1 MREPWKSKTVLLASR
16 EGSERTERERAW
28 EDLVTGRA
36 GTTPPTPPSQGGERA
51 QRDRDEAQ
59 LVQDQLFTS
68 PEPLCRPPFPDAE
81 PVLGPWRPPR
91 PRHARQDQ
99 QHGGARRSVPA
110 ARSETPPSSRPW
122 ECAWFELNRWE
133 SSRCRAERTPRIG
146 GSTLRFNRLADRVSA
161 PIPWTR
167 GSTGQAGRAGAG
179 PHPAAP
185 SRTVAAG
192 RPSPPALS
200 SSFRPLPGSAAGAAA
215 PCLRLRGMA
224 AMKVTARYPRWR

>member
-1 MREPWKSKTVLLASR
+1 M
-16 EGSERTERERAW
+16 
-28 EDLVTGRA
+28 GRPCDWSCRDH
-36 GTTPPTPPSQGGERA
+36 PPYPPFARGGKGRNEIGMK
-51 QRDRDEAQ
+51 AQ

-146 GSTLRFNRLADRVSA
+146 GSTLRFNRLADRV
-161 PIPWTR
+161 R
-167 GSTGQAGRAGAG
+167 RAD
-179 PHPAAP
+179 PLHEREHRS
-185 SRTVAAG
+185 SRTSWS
-192 RPSPPALS
+192 RPSSCCSKPN
-200 SSFRPLPGSAAGAAA
+200 RRCRTPLPASPEFILQA
-215 PCLRLRGMA
+215 PPWKRSRRRSTLPERSGGW
-224 AMKVTARYPRWR
+224 PP